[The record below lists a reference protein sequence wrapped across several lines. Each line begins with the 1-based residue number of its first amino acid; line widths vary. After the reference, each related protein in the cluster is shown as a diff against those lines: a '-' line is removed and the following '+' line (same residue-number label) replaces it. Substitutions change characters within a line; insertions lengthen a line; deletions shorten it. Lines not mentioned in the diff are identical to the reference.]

1 MYKFCLRLIV
11 VNDKKYVR
19 DEHLR
24 RNILKKKKQ
33 KKIRNRL
40 ITLQSIIFLLIASL
54 FFTLMFVPG
63 NDSLIKIDS
72 SHPDTLEAEA
82 LMPVSNVVDHSAYIQ
97 EIDSNGISS
106 SNAILLFLSSG
117 EVLAQKGPDEKIYP
131 ASMTKILTTVVAIE
145 HFEDLEV
152 SIEVPSDIF
161 PYLRDQNASCA
172 GFQAGEKVKI
182 IDLLYGVML
191 PSGADACLTIARAVS
206 GNEQNF
212 AKKMTEKA
220 HEIGAKS
227 TNFTNSTGLH
237 DDNHYSTVR
246 DMAKILMYA
255 LKNDTFRT
263 VFTTEEYTTHST
275 AKHPYGITLNSTTFS
290 AFRRAGITNKYV
302 KGGKTGFTGE
312 AKLCLASL
320 AEKNGKEYIL
330 ITCGA
335 GTPTSYSGVRHAV
348 DAQYIYDNY
357 LNFN

>member
-1 MYKFCLRLIV
+1 MRLIV
-11 VNDKKYVR
+11 VNDRKYVR
-19 DEHLR
+19 NEQFR
-24 RNILKKKKQ
+24 REILKKKKQ
-33 KKIRNRL
+33 KAKRNRL
-40 ITLQSIIFLLIASL
+40 LTLQTIIFLLVASL

-63 NDSLIKIDS
+63 NDKLIKINS
-72 SHPDTLEAEA
+72 SYPNTLEAEA
-82 LMPVSNVVDHSAYIQ
+82 LMPASNVVDHSAYIQ
-97 EIDSNGISS
+97 EIDSSGISS

-131 ASMTKILTTVVAIE
+131 ASMTKILTTIVAIE
-145 HFEDLEV
+145 HFEDLEI

-191 PSGADACLTIARAVS
+191 PSGADACLTLARAVS

-246 DMAKILMYA
+246 DMATILTYA
-255 LKNDTFRT
+255 LKNQTFRT

-275 AKHPYGITLNSTTFS
+275 ERHPYGITLNSTTFS
-290 AFRRAGITNKYV
+290 AFKRAGITNKYV
-302 KGGKTGFTGE
+302 IGGKTGFTGE

-335 GTPTSYSGVRHAV
+335 GTSTSYSGVRHAV